1 MKIKREK
8 STSTKGHY
16 VTNAVLLPAVLEA
29 KRQGKVTEELIKMIW
44 MIAERYSRK
53 HNFVGYSYREDMVS
67 SAVVNFVH
75 NNNALKFNPEKQAV
89 PNPFAY
95 YTTGIHNAFLQY
107 MANEKNNR
115 NVKDAL
121 LVAAGANPSFNY
133 GQNEKDESGPTISD
147 DLHIGA
153 ANHLE
158 DASKNPP
165 PAPIQDRTKTIE
177 DIHPSDETHHTRTSF
192 GSQSF
197 SSLDPGKPGKKKL
210 SMFPDLNPGPVKIY
224 KKDDYYLDENGKLVI
239 KEKPPEPAKPVK
251 AAKKKKKA
259 VKKPPLKKKKKVAR
273 KGK

>member
-16 VTNAVLLPAVLEA
+16 VTNAVLLPAVIEA

-75 NNNALKFNPEKQAV
+75 NNNALKFNPERSAT

-133 GQNEKDESGPTISD
+133 GQSDKDESGPTISD
-147 DLHIGA
+147 DIQIGA

-177 DIHPSDETHHTRTSF
+177 DINPGDHVAHLRSSF

-197 SSLDPGKPGKKKL
+197 SSLDPGKPGKKRL
-210 SMFPDLNPGPVKIY
+210 SMFNDLNPGPVKVY

-239 KEKPPEPAKPVK
+239 KETPPPEPPKP
-251 AAKKKKKA
+251 KKKKA